1 MVFAASLLNGFLR
14 TAKFNYSK
22 FQTVDCRTVI
32 MRGGG
37 SAVVSVVLGNNNQQQ
52 LQAPAVIIC
61 ILVRILIVYRVIHQK
76 CFIPIHSLNNKFF
89 KF

>member
-32 MRGGG
+32 TMVGGN
-37 SAVVSVVLGNNNQQQ
+37 AVVSVVQGNNNQQQ
-52 LQAPAVIIC
+52 LQQAPAVIIH
-61 ILVRILIVYRVIHQK
+61 IIYTYTYSIQGNSPRMLHPYTL
-76 CFIPIHSLNNKFF
+76 P
-89 KF
+89 